1 MPTDESTDRGQQADP
16 FSGIVDGGLRVVA
29 TMLGFV
35 VILVGLWMV
44 LKIFGAVYD
53 GVTAPQGLAPTFA
66 AWTETVGGD
75 KLKLT
80 VNGSEIHLAPVLAAA
95 MLGGGSL
102 VLAWLSMGVMLTG
115 GKIISWTS
123 GDREAVKRILQ
134 HAFGPEGR
142 KPK

>member
-1 MPTDESTDRGQQADP
+1 MPPEESTDRASQPDP
-16 FSGIVDGGLRVVA
+16 LTGIVDGGLRVVA

-44 LKIFGAVYD
+44 LKIFGAVFE
-53 GVTAPQGLAPTFA
+53 GVTAPQGMAPTFA
-66 AWTETVGGD
+66 GWVETVGGD

-80 VNGSEIHLAPVLAAA
+80 INGSEIHLAPVLATV
-95 MLGGGSL
+95 MIGGGAL

-115 GKIISWTS
+115 AKIISWTS
-123 GDREAVKRILQ
+123 GDREAIKRILQ

-142 KPK
+142 RPK